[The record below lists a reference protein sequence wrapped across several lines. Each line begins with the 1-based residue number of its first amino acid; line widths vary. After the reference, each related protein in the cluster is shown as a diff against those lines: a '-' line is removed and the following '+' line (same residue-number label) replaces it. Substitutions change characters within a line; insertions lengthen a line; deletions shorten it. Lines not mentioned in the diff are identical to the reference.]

1 MNNLEATLK
10 TVAGA
15 EDRNMKRKYAVGA
28 RYKHQKS
35 KSNNASGVKKTK
47 RPRQEQ
53 RQVDPPILL
62 VEAGTGKQRWER

>member
-35 KSNNASGVKKTK
+35 KS
-47 RPRQEQ
+47 QEQ